1 MDRYKQVPTDKLS
14 MHHLKIPARICGLA
28 FPVILRSPIFKY
40 PKAALQTAAVQTKVQ
55 GHRGRRRLSIPSI
68 HQSPF
73 RPRIPLGVLPRPV
86 VRHWVNSVG
95 PVLLALAAQQLLPA
109 CMQGGLYVGQHPLR
123 IPDQRPAAP
132 LVHPA
137 RTSTC
142 TPVPQQAFRSGL
154 RGRDNCCCSLNSFQH
169 SAGSARPT
177 WRHAKTVI
185 GLIRDS
191 IVCGHMKR
199 L

>member
-1 MDRYKQVPTDKLS
+1 
-14 MHHLKIPARICGLA
+14 MHHLKIQARICGLA

-86 VRHWVNSVG
+86 VRHWVNSVD
-95 PVLLALAAQQLLPA
+95 PVLLALAAQQLLPG
-109 CMQGGLYVGQHPLR
+109 CMQGGALHG
-123 IPDQRPAAP
+123 A
-132 LVHPA
+132 
-137 RTSTC
+137 TSTPNPGPETGRSVGTPSTTRQADTC
-142 TPVPQQAFRSGL
+142 APVPQQAFRSGL
-154 RGRDNCCCSLNSFQH
+154 RGRDHCCSLNSFQH
-169 SAGSARPT
+169 SAGSVRPT

-191 IVCGHMKR
+191 IVCGHMRR